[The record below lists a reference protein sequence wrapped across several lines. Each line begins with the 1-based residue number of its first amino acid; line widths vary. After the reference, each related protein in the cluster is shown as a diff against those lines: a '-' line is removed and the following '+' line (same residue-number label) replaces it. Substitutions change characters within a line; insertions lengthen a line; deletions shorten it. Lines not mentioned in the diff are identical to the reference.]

1 MSNVDDLLD
10 RCRQASS
17 EAIEKSNS
25 LTEFNARSRK
35 QLLAAS
41 NEFFVELLD
50 LAQAIAGEYD
60 KTALTPAVRNH
71 TLTQLNELIAV
82 GEKIKAIAEDAENHV
97 DTTDQQIANIVD
109 EQLIPTLN
117 EAKQRQASLQAQ
129 LSSVQNEVST
139 LQEHDENAATGAQI
153 GTVFAWVFCP
163 PVGAA
168 LQFTV
173 VKQARDRVDGAR
185 NDLNN
190 AVQSQLARANDFNNA
205 RGRQTEAEIR
215 VNEINNA
222 LVTMPSLLSVAEA
235 TRKQCE
241 DLRNPI
247 IALKNQQD
255 LLADVLSHMQNAA
268 STARLDTRKRAL
280 GSDILRVISLGLIDM
295 TLIGPAKAV
304 KDELVQHDDEMKSI
318 TGGLAEQL
326 KALEATEAAI
336 NVAQVHLTSA

>member
-1 MSNVDDLLD
+1 MKIRSYLLTTVIPNNMITSWTVVSRDILVKPFQDLVVTMSNVDDLLD

-139 LQEHDENAATGAQI
+139 LQE
-153 GTVFAWVFCP
+153 
-163 PVGAA
+163 
-168 LQFTV
+168 
-173 VKQARDRVDGAR
+173 
-185 NDLNN
+185 
-190 AVQSQLARANDFNNA
+190 RAN
-205 RGRQTEAEIR
+205 Q
-215 VNEINNA
+215 
-222 LVTMPSLLSVAEA
+222 
-235 TRKQCE
+235 
-241 DLRNPI
+241 
-247 IALKNQQD
+247 
-255 LLADVLSHMQNAA
+255 
-268 STARLDTRKRAL
+268 
-280 GSDILRVISLGLIDM
+280 
-295 TLIGPAKAV
+295 
-304 KDELVQHDDEMKSI
+304 
-318 TGGLAEQL
+318 AEQT
-326 KALEATEAAI
+326 AIAAKQELD
-336 NVAQVHLTSA
+336 NAKS